1 MVSRTASSNFAQ
13 GHADLSLV
21 LRRTSLLA
29 SDFDGSIVPDHLK
42 NYLEDP
48 KVLRAAELIRGLEGT
63 KFRFATVTGSRVS
76 RAKPWADE
84 SGAPLFAE
92 NAGVVYNPRTRSEG
106 IKLLIAQEEADF
118 IIGNV
123 APKIEAFLDS
133 TFPGYEKSDG
143 KLTMAT
149 YHKPEHVPIEDFK
162 DAIFGF
168 IASLPIDTQERL
180 FTTYSHTLVDVNHKG
195 ADKSRAIRFMS
206 EFFGIDAS
214 RFTIYGDGDN
224 DRPAFNEALAG
235 NGTVIVPANHDKK
248 VGEWLKGVEGNPL
261 VVKHHLE
268 STECLLDILASLQR
282 A

>member
-1 MVSRTASSNFAQ
+1 MVSRMATSSFAQ
-13 GHADLSLV
+13 GHTDLSIV
-21 LRRTSLLA
+21 LRKTNLLA
-29 SDFDGSIVPDHLK
+29 ADFDGSIVPDHLK
-42 NYLEDP
+42 NYLDDP

-63 KFRFATVTGSRVS
+63 KFRFATVTGSRIS

-84 SGAPLFAE
+84 SGAALFAE
-92 NAGVVYNPRTRSEG
+92 NAGVVYNPRNPSEG
-106 IKLLIAQEEADF
+106 IRLLIAQEEADF
-118 IIGNV
+118 ITGNI

-162 DAIFGF
+162 DAVFGF
-168 IASLPIDTQERL
+168 IASFPIEAQERL

-206 EFFGIDAS
+206 EFFGIGVS
-214 RFTIYGDGDN
+214 KFTIYGDGDN
-224 DRPAFNEALAG
+224 DRPAFDEALAG
-235 NGTVIVPANHDKK
+235 RGTVIVPANHDKK
-248 VGEWLKGVEGNPL
+248 VGEWLQRVEGNPL

-268 STECLLDILASLQR
+268 STDCLLDILESLR
-282 A
+282 RI